1 MSSEEYFPHSAIL
14 RKPVLVT
21 RLHTG
26 TKATCGY
33 CGKEFEVVSYLTT
46 VAENIDTGEKQI
58 YLTSL
63 SGDLK
68 DECKERTLE
77 RLPDTS
83 AEEGEWS
90 WGKKD
95 EVQS

>member
-1 MSSEEYFPHSAIL
+1 MSDDHITEYLPHTSIL

-26 TKATCGY
+26 SKDKCSY
-33 CGKEFEVVSYLTT
+33 CGKEFEVVNYVTK
-46 VAENIDTGEKQI
+46 VVENIDTGEKQI

-68 DECKERTLE
+68 DECKERTYE

-83 AEEGEWS
+83 GTEA
-90 WGKKD
+90 
-95 EVQS
+95 